1 MRLDRHGLWGVAAL
15 CKRGMRQQT
24 WLRLRPLPW
33 RIRPVFSVCLV
44 QRVLGE
50 TFDFLALHLRD
61 QAAREVK
68 RYPPGPARR
77 LMESLLIST
86 GVVAIA
92 EIGDKTQ
99 LLALILAARYRKP
112 LPIILG
118 ILVATLANHGLAAWL
133 GALAASWLGPDLMRW
148 ILGAGFI
155 AMAGWCLIPDNAEDT
170 PKAAGKAGAFIAT
183 LVAFFLLEI
192 GDKTQ
197 IATVALAARFHD
209 LALVTAGTTLGM
221 MLVNV
226 PAVLCGDGI
235 ARLAPL
241 KLIRALAAITFGV
254 LGVMTVLRLDLGLLG
269 P

>member
-1 MRLDRHGLWGVAAL
+1 
-15 CKRGMRQQT
+15 
-24 WLRLRPLPW
+24 
-33 RIRPVFSVCLV
+33 
-44 QRVLGE
+44 
-50 TFDFLALHLRD
+50 
-61 QAAREVK
+61 
-68 RYPPGPARR
+68 
-77 LMESLLIST
+77 MESLLIST

-133 GALAASWLGPDLMRW
+133 GALAASWLGPDPMRW
-148 ILGAGFI
+148 ILGAGFL
-155 AMAGWCLIPDNAEDT
+155 AMAGWCLIPDKTEDA
-170 PKAAGKAGAFIAT
+170 PKAAGKAGAFVAT

-209 LALVTAGTTLGM
+209 LVLVTAGTTLGM
-221 MLVNV
+221 MLVNI
-226 PAVLCGDGI
+226 PAVLCGNGI

-241 KLIRALAAITFGV
+241 KLIRVLAAVTFGV
-254 LGVMTVLRLDLGLLG
+254 LGVMTVSRLDLGLLG